1 MITKV
6 KLKNWRSHLDTEIEF
21 AEGTNCFVGN
31 IGSGKTSIMDAIC
44 FGLFGTFL
52 QLQQKKIKLEDIIM
66 KKPATQE
73 KAEVMVSFDIGDE
86 SDWTVKRTV
95 TKGKTSAELRK
106 NGELIEGP
114 QSTKVTEE
122 VEKLLKMNYDLFSR
136 AVYSEQNQLDMFLTI
151 PKGQRMKKIDELL
164 AIDKFEKARASTM
177 SLINKFST
185 ALNEKELMAQ
195 NLRSDE
201 SLKRLDMVKRE
212 FLEFKEKEDRM
223 KGQMGEVFNKKID
236 MTKEILNLKQ
246 QQKKL
251 QLIEGDA
258 KKVAALIELTESD
271 IEKIKGDLVEFSE
284 KTDDGLKI
292 EIKNND
298 DEIAKLSASL
308 NDEKRNLDALK
319 DKFAED
325 NAQINLLEKEKM
337 PDAEKLV
344 KELDEMTESVKKN
357 QIKKLSAD
365 LEDSKKELEKN
376 QLGLQKSL
384 ARLSEIED
392 SINELG
398 LVGSTC
404 PVCDSKLT
412 ENKKLKL
419 IEKKK
424 DIRKDLKKDIEKCAS
439 VIEKMKPELPALE
452 KKIKEVEKMQERF
465 EVIKDSKKELKA
477 LESVLKDLKSKN
489 LVFEN
494 QKRMFEKNIG
504 LIDENTNKIKEQQEK
519 IKQILSKKE
528 EANIKLDRIREYRR
542 QLTALG
548 SEKELLISFSPSVL
562 EKLEIDYQSIIGLEG
577 ELQANLRN
585 LTEIKNDK
593 QKLLE
598 EMENKK
604 NLLENYELEIRKISA
619 ISDQLRLL
627 ESALEATQEQL
638 RKDFVTA
645 VNEAM
650 QFIWSELYPYKD
662 IYSIRLGI
670 EEGDYVLQLQDSTGW
685 IPADGAASGGERSMA
700 CLALRIAFS
709 LVLAPQLRML
719 VLDEPTANLDAQ
731 SIDILADVLRE
742 RITKLVEQCFLV
754 THDEKLKEA
763 VSGFCY
769 EFSRD
774 KSKDEVTSVMLVS
787 SPTQI

>member
-1 MITKV
+1 
-6 KLKNWRSHLDTEIEF
+6 
-21 AEGTNCFVGN
+21 VGN

-66 KKPATQE
+66 KKPAAQE

-185 ALNEKELMAQ
+185 ALNEKELMVQ

-251 QLIEGDA
+251 QFIEEDA
-258 KKVAALIELTESD
+258 KKIAALMELTESD

-308 NDEKRNLDALK
+308 NDERRNLDALK

-325 NAQINLLEKEKM
+325 NAQINLLEKEKI
-337 PDAEKLV
+337 PNAEKLV
-344 KELDEMTESVKKN
+344 KELDEITESIKKN
-357 QIKKLSAD
+357 QIKKLSVD

-398 LVGSTC
+398 LIGSTC

-424 DIRKDLKKDIEKCAS
+424 EIRKDLKKDIEKCAS

-465 EVIKDSKKELKA
+465 EVIKDSKRELKA

-519 IKQILSKKE
+519 IKLILSKKE

-754 THDEKLKEA
+754 THSVDLENA
-763 VSGFCY
+763 VSGYCY
-769 EFSRD
+769 RFERN
-774 KSKDEVTSVMLVS
+774 KSIDEVTKVTLIS
-787 SPTQI
+787 SPKDINTSE

>member
-31 IGSGKTSIMDAIC
+31 IGTGKTSIMDAIC

-66 KKPATQE
+66 KKPAPQE
-73 KAEVMVSFDIGDE
+73 KAEVIVSFEIGDE

-164 AIDKFEKARASTM
+164 AIDKFEKARTSTR

-185 ALNEKELMAQ
+185 ALNEKELMVQ

-201 SLKRLDMVKRE
+201 SLKRLDMIKRE

-251 QLIEGDA
+251 QFIEEDA
-258 KKVAALIELTESD
+258 KKIAALIELTESD

-325 NAQINLLEKEKM
+325 NAQINLLEKEKI
-337 PDAEKLV
+337 PNAEKLV

-424 DIRKDLKKDIEKCAS
+424 EIRKDLKKDIEKCTS
-439 VIEKMKPELPALE
+439 VIEKMKSELPALE

-465 EVIKDSKKELKA
+465 EVIKDSKKELKT

-528 EANIKLDRIREYRR
+528 EANIKLDRIREYRQ
-542 QLTALG
+542 QLTVLG

-604 NLLENYELEIRKISA
+604 NLLENYELEMRKISA

-774 KSKDEVTSVMLVS
+774 KSKDEVTSVVLVS

>member
-1 MITKV
+1 MITKA
-6 KLKNWRSHLDTEIEF
+6 KLKNWRSHLDTEIDF

-31 IGSGKTSIMDAIC
+31 IGSGKTSVMDAIC

-66 KKPATQE
+66 KKPAPQE
-73 KAEVMVSFDIGDE
+73 KAEVIVSFDVGDE
-86 SDWTVKRTV
+86 SEWTVKRTV

-122 VEKLLKMNYDLFSR
+122 IEKLLKMDYDLFSR

-164 AIDKFEKARASTM
+164 SIDKFENARVNTR

-185 ALNEKELMAQ
+185 ALGEKELMVQ
-195 NLRSDE
+195 KLSSDE
-201 SLKRLDMVKRE
+201 GLKSLDTLKRE
-212 FLEFKEKEDRM
+212 FLDFKDKEERT
-223 KGQMGEVFNKKID
+223 KNQMADVFNKKID

-251 QLIEGDA
+251 QLIEEDA
-258 KKVAALIELTESD
+258 RKITALMELTESD
-271 IEKIKGDLVEFSE
+271 IEKIKVYLVEFSE
-284 KTDDGLKI
+284 KTDDDLKT
-292 EIKNND
+292 EINKN
-298 DEIAKLSASL
+298 EEEVAKLATSL
-308 NDEKRNLDALK
+308 SDEKKNLDELK

-325 NAQINLLEKEKM
+325 NAQINILEKEKI
-337 PDAEKLV
+337 PTAQKLV
-344 KELDEMTESVKKN
+344 EELDAITESLKKN
-357 QIKKLSAD
+357 PLKKLNAEM
-365 LEDSKKELEKN
+365 EDNKKELEKN

-398 LVGSTC
+398 MVGSTC

-412 ENKKLKL
+412 ENKKIKL

-424 DIRKDLKKDIEKCAS
+424 DIRKDLKKDIEKCTS
-439 VIEKMKPELPALE
+439 VLEKMKSEMPELE
-452 KKIKEVEKMQERF
+452 KRIREMEKAEERL
-465 EVIKDSKKELKA
+465 EVIKDSKKELKE
-477 LESVLKDLKSKN
+477 LESALKDLMSKN
-489 LVFEN
+489 KVFEN
-494 QKRMFEKNIG
+494 QKKMFEKNIG
-504 LIDENTNKIKEQQEK
+504 LIEESINKIREAQDK

-528 EANIKLDRIREYRR
+528 EANTKLDRIKEYRQ

-577 ELQANLRN
+577 EMQANLRN
-585 LTEIKNDK
+585 LTEIKNGK

-598 EMENKK
+598 EMESKK

-685 IPADGAASGGERSMA
+685 IQADGVASGGERSMA

-774 KSKDEVTSVMLVS
+774 KSKDEVTTVILIS

>member
-1 MITKV
+1 MITKL

-66 KKPATQE
+66 KKPAAQE
-73 KAEVMVSFDIGDE
+73 KTEVIVSFDIGDE
-86 SDWTVKRTV
+86 SEWTVKRTIA
-95 TKGKTSAELRK
+95 KGKSSAELRK

-164 AIDKFEKARASTM
+164 AIDKFERARSSTRA
-177 SLINKFST
+177 LVNKFST
-185 ALNEKELMAQ
+185 VLNEKELMVQ
-195 NLRSDE
+195 NLRSDD
-201 SLKRLDMVKRE
+201 SLQKLEASKRD
-212 FLEFKEKEDRM
+212 FLEFKNKEDRM
-223 KGQMGEVFNKKID
+223 NGQLSEVFNKKIG
-236 MTKEILNLKQ
+236 MAKEILNLKQ

-251 QLIEGDA
+251 REIEEDSR
-258 KKVAALIELTESD
+258 KITALIELMESD
-271 IEKIKGDLVEFSE
+271 IEKIKGELVEFSE
-284 KTDDGLKI
+284 KTDDDLKV
-292 EIKNND
+292 EIKNN
-298 DEIAKLSASL
+298 EIEIEGLNTSL
-308 NDEKRNLDALK
+308 NDEKKNLDEMK

-325 NAQINLLEKEKM
+325 NAQINILEKEKI
-337 PDAEKLV
+337 PSAEKLV
-344 KELDEMTESVKKN
+344 KELDEITDMIKKN
-357 QIKKLSAD
+357 PIKKLIAD

-412 ENKKLKL
+412 ENKKTKL

-424 DIRKDLKKDIEKCAS
+424 DIRKDLKKDIEKCTS
-439 VIEKMKPELPALE
+439 VIEKMQSELPALE
-452 KKIKEVEKMQERF
+452 KKIREIEKMQERL
-465 EVIKDSKKELKA
+465 EVIKDCKKELKA
-477 LESVLKDLKSKN
+477 LETNLKDLKSKN

-494 QKRMFEKNIG
+494 QKKMFEKNIG
-504 LIDENTNKIKEQQEK
+504 LIEGNINKIREAQEK
-519 IKQILSKKE
+519 LKLILSKKE
-528 EANIKLDRIREYRR
+528 EANVKLDRVKEYKQ
-542 QLTALG
+542 QLNALG
-548 SEKELLISFSPSVL
+548 SEKELLVSFSPFVL
-562 EKLEIDYQSIIGLEG
+562 EKLETDYQTIIGLEG

-585 LTEIKNDK
+585 LTEIKNEK

-598 EMENKK
+598 EMESKK
-604 NLLENYELEIRKISA
+604 TLLENYELEIRTINA
-619 ISDQLRLL
+619 VSDQLRLL

-650 QFIWSELYPYKD
+650 QFIWVELYPYKD

-670 EEGDYVLQLQDSTGW
+670 EEGDYVLQLEDSTGW
-685 IPADGAASGGERSMA
+685 IPADGVASGGERSIA

-719 VLDEPTANLDAQ
+719 VLDEPTANLDVQ
-731 SIDILADVLRE
+731 SIEVLADVLRD
-742 RITKLVEQCFLV
+742 RITKLVDQCFLV

-774 KSKDEVTSVMLVS
+774 KSKDEVTSVVLVS
-787 SPTQI
+787 SPTQV

>member
-1 MITKV
+1 MITRV

-31 IGSGKTSIMDAIC
+31 IGSGKTSVMDAIC

-66 KKPATQE
+66 KKPAAQE
-73 KAEVMVSFDIGDE
+73 KAEVIVSFDIGDDSE
-86 SDWTVKRTV
+86 WTVKRTI

-106 NGELIEGP
+106 NGELVEGP

-122 VEKLLKMNYDLFSR
+122 IERLLKMDYDLFSR

-164 AIDKFEKARASTM
+164 SIDKFEKARTSTM

-185 ALNEKELMAQ
+185 ALNEKELMVQ
-195 NLRSDE
+195 NLSSDE
-201 SLKRLDMVKRE
+201 GLKKLDTIKGE
-212 FLEFKEKEDRM
+212 FLEFKEKEERM
-223 KGQMGEVFNKKID
+223 QKQLAEVFNKKIG

-251 QLIEGDA
+251 QILEEDS
-258 KKVAALIELTESD
+258 KKITALMELTESD
-271 IEKIKGDLVEFSE
+271 IEKIKADLVEFSE
-284 KTDDGLKI
+284 KTDDDLKI
-292 EIKNND
+292 EIKNNET
-298 DEIAKLSASL
+298 EIESLSTSL
-308 NDEKRNLDALK
+308 NDEKKNLDELK

-325 NAQINLLEKEKM
+325 NAQINILEKEKI
-337 PDAEKLV
+337 PNAEKLV
-344 KELDEMTESVKKN
+344 KDLDEITENIKKN
-357 QIKKLSAD
+357 PIKKLNAD

-376 QLGLQKSL
+376 QLGLQKSM
-384 ARLSEIED
+384 ARFSEIED

-398 LVGSTC
+398 MVGSTC

-412 ENKKLKL
+412 ENKKTKL

-424 DIRKDLKKDIEKCAS
+424 DIRKDLKKDIEKCTS
-439 VIEKMKPELPALE
+439 VIERMKSELPELE
-452 KKIKEVEKMQERF
+452 KRIREVERMQERF
-465 EVIKDSKKELKA
+465 EVIKDSKKELKTF
-477 LESVLKDLKSKN
+477 ESDLKDLKSKN

-504 LIDENTNKIKEQQEK
+504 LIEESINKLKEQQEK
-519 IKQILSKKE
+519 IKRILSKKE
-528 EANIKLDRIREYRR
+528 EANIKLDRIREYRH

-585 LTEIKNDK
+585 LTEIKNGK

-598 EMENKK
+598 EIESKK
-604 NLLENYELEIRKISA
+604 NLLESYELEIRKIGA

-670 EEGDYVLQLQDSTGW
+670 EEGDYVLQLEDSTGW
-685 IPADGAASGGERSMA
+685 ISADGVASGGERSMA

-719 VLDEPTANLDAQ
+719 VLDEPTANLDVQ

-774 KSKDEVTSVMLVS
+774 KSKDEVTSVVLVS